1 VGALQGWQPTS
12 AANAGVHTFV
22 FADLA
27 GYTALTE
34 AHGDEHAAEVAAAF
48 FAAVRLLLPEY
59 RAEEV
64 KTIGDAL
71 LVRVADPS
79 EAVHLAARL
88 VSDFGARHR
97 SLGVRVG
104 MDTGTAVERD
114 GDWFGTAV
122 NLAARVADAARAGEV
137 LMTSSTQR
145 AAGGAVPPG
154 QFRTRGR
161 RAFRNVSEPVDLVAL
176 ALDESSG
183 VRQLPLDP
191 VCRMAIDPD
200 IATERRAHG
209 GVEYYFCSVACA
221 RAFEADPR
229 RYTRRRRG
237 RDTLLVSDVARDNA
251 VRALGRGYAK
261 GRLTREELEERTQH
275 ALAARTRA
283 DLQAV
288 THDLPRRLRRASLWL
303 FFPPVWLFLVSRRS
317 LRRGRRRLRSRRN
330 RELLR

>member
-1 VGALQGWQPTS
+1 MGWESGHRREHWWRLGGAAGRYPRTCALPGGQPTS

-104 MDTGTAVERD
+104 MHTGTAVERD

-183 VRQLPLDP
+183 VRQLPLDLSAGWRLTP
-191 VCRMAIDPD
+191 IS
-200 IATERRAHG
+200 RRSDGFTAASSTT
-209 GVEYYFCSVACA
+209 SVLW
-221 RAFEADPR
+221 P
-229 RYTRRRRG
+229 
-237 RDTLLVSDVARDNA
+237 
-251 VRALGRGYAK
+251 ALGRS
-261 GRLTREELEERTQH
+261 RPTRGAIRGVGEDGTRSWFQTWLVTMRS
-275 ALAARTRA
+275 ALSG
-283 DLQAV
+283 AV
-288 THDLPRRLRRASLWL
+288 TPKVA
-303 FFPPVWLFLVSRRS
+303 
-317 LRRGRRRLRSRRN
+317 
-330 RELLR
+330 